1 MVAEKALR
9 LRNDSVPKVRH
20 TVGVIHAFVA
30 AVIAVSG
37 GTGSGLYGK
46 VVISPAQPV
55 CAVGESCTAPDKN
68 DVLAFWLRGRRFGT
82 ARTDANGRYRIALPP
97 GRYRVTAKHG
107 GAIGRGLEPTHAVAS
122 RGRYARVNFSL
133 DIGIR

>member
-9 LRNDSVPKVRH
+9 VRNDFVPKVRH
-20 TVGVIHAFVA
+20 TVDVIHAVVA

-37 GTGSGLYGK
+37 GAGSGLYGK
-46 VVISPAQPV
+46 VVISPARPV
-55 CAVGESCTAPDKN
+55 CVVGQSCTAPDKN
-68 DVLAFWLRGRRFGT
+68 DVLTFWLAARRVGG
-82 ARTDANGRYRIALPP
+82 ARTDANGRYRIALRP
-97 GRYRVTAKHG
+97 GRYSVTARHG
-107 GAIGRGLEPTHAVAS
+107 GAIGRGLDPTHAVAP